1 MAEIKNLK
9 KAANRIKKAI
19 KDEEKI
25 ILYSDADLDGTI
37 SLVILQEAI
46 KNLEG
51 DISVVYFVNREKDG
65 YGINK
70 TALKYLKKQAPA
82 LLIATDLGI
91 TNFEEVKLAKKMGF
105 EVLII
110 DHHKVI
116 NRIPEA
122 SIVVDPKQ
130 KGDKYPFKEL
140 AAAGIV
146 YRLAKILLKD
156 KLTETIDNSF
166 LELTAL
172 ATIADM
178 MLREKENKD
187 YIEQGLK
194 SLKNTKRPGLKIF
207 CKLNSLKKLK
217 DIERRQKVIS
227 ALNVSDIKNHK
238 TDAYLILTSK
248 KEKEVMALAKKL
260 LEKNKQRHFQIREI
274 AQEAEK
280 RILEKTGEPIIFEG
294 NLNWSNLLIGSVAS
308 KMCNKYKKPCFIF
321 NRMRGISRGTV
332 RMPPGMDA
340 VKVMSSCAKLLETFG
355 GHPPAAGFSVK
366 NKNLKQFR
374 ECLIKYFTK
383 L

>member
-1 MAEIKNLK
+1 MEIKNLK

-19 KDEEKI
+19 KDKEKI
-25 ILYSDADLDGTI
+25 ILYSDADLDGTA
-37 SLVILQEAI
+37 SLVILEEAI
-46 KNLEG
+46 QNLG
-51 DISVVYFVNREKDG
+51 GNIAVAYFVNREKDG

-70 TALKYLKKQAPA
+70 TALKYLKKYAPA

-105 EVLII
+105 EVVII
-110 DHHKVI
+110 DHHKEI
-116 NRIPEA
+116 NRIPNA

-130 KGDKYPFKEL
+130 KGDGYPFKEL

-146 YRLAKILLKD
+146 YRLAKILLGD
-156 KLTETIDNSF
+156 KLTEPLNNSF

-178 MLREKENKD
+178 MIRDKENKD
-187 YIEQGLK
+187 YIEQGLR
-194 SLKNTKRPGLKIF
+194 SLRNTRRLGLKIF
-207 CKLNSLKKLK
+207 CEMDSLKDLK
-217 DIERRQKVIS
+217 EKEIRQKVIS
-227 ALNVSDIKNHK
+227 ALNVSDIINHK
-238 TDAYLILTSK
+238 TDAYLILMSG
-248 KEKEVMALAKKL
+248 KEKEVKILAKKL

-274 AQEAEK
+274 AQEVED
-280 RILEKTGEPIIFEG
+280 RILEKTEELVIFEG

-321 NRMRGISRGTV
+321 NKMKDISRGTV

-340 VKVMSSCAKLLETFG
+340 VKMMSFCANLLQTFG

-366 NKNLKQFR
+366 NKNLEKFR